1 MRKNRIIDMVMDY
14 GDRFDSSQDINIAEA
29 MNIIDA
35 GLTKMEI
42 VEISY
47 LYGHMRASRSRG
59 CTKSVP
65 MYNLKQMT
73 DEEWNRLA
81 AKNKAERAV
90 NA

>member
-1 MRKNRIIDMVMDY
+1 MVMDY
-14 GDRFDSSQDINIAEA
+14 GDRFDLSQDINIAEA

-47 LYGHMRASRSRG
+47 LYGHMRASHSRG
-59 CTKSVP
+59 FTQNVP
-65 MYNLKQMT
+65 LYNLKQMT

-81 AKNKAERAV
+81 AKNKAERQV
-90 NA
+90 SI